1 MPIVDELCFAPA
13 TRLVSLL
20 RTREVSSTELVA
32 AFFERIETLNHR
44 VNAIVTLVEERALEE
59 AEESDRRLGRI
70 GEARPLEG
78 LPITIKDHIAAAG
91 VRATDGMKIHEHH
104 VCDRDAPVVERLRAA
119 GAIVIA
125 KTNLPEM
132 AMDYDC
138 DNPVFGATRNPW
150 NLERVPGGSSGGE
163 AAALACGFS
172 AMGMGSD
179 IGGSI
184 RVPSHFCGTVG
195 LKPGWGTVPP
205 NGVMV
210 GPVHEFTPLTPQW
223 VEMGVVG
230 PMARFVDDLT
240 LAYNLVRG
248 PHASSPHTAPSSQA
262 RPEQVD
268 LKRLRC
274 AFFTGGGLIPVAP
287 EIRTAVESAARAL
300 DKIGV
305 PVEQKMPPIAGVA
318 ALWIN
323 YLTADGNQP
332 LHDALGENV
341 KLSRERLRM
350 LFAPATDIAT
360 SAFFKLAV
368 ERDTFRAALAG
379 FMERY
384 PVIVCPVF
392 CTTAF
397 PHGALSVEVEGQTY
411 PLYSAGWP
419 STWVNLAGLPAAVV
433 PAGRDREGLPI
444 GVQIVGRAF
453 EEETVLAVARAL
465 ESELGGYQRPPIQLA

>member
-13 TRLVSLL
+13 SRLVSLL
-20 RTREVSSTELVA
+20 RAREVSSTELVA
-32 AFFERIETLNHR
+32 AFFERIETLNHK
-44 VNAIVTLVEERALEE
+44 VNAVVTLVEERALEE
-59 AEESDRRLGRI
+59 AEEADRRLAQSRDT
-70 GEARPLEG
+70 RPIEG
-78 LPITIKDHIAAAG
+78 LPISIKDHIVTAG
-91 VRATDGMKIHEHH
+91 VRSTNGMKTLEHH
-104 VCDRDAPVVERLRAA
+104 VPTRDAPAVERLRAA

-150 NLERVPGGSSGGE
+150 NLDRVPGGSSGGE

-172 AMGMGSD
+172 ALGLGSD

-184 RVPSHFCGTVG
+184 RVPSHFCGVVG

-205 NGVMV
+205 NGAMV
-210 GPVHEFTPLTPQW
+210 GPIPEFTPMAPPW
-223 VEMGVVG
+223 IEMAVLG

-248 PHASSPHTAPSSQA
+248 PHPSSPHTAPSTQA

-274 AFFTGGGLIPVAP
+274 AFFTSGGPMPVAP
-287 EIRTAVESAARAL
+287 EIRTAVESAARAVN
-300 DKIGV
+300 KIGA
-305 PVEQKMPPIAGVA
+305 PVDQKTPPIADAA
-318 ALWIN
+318 ALWIR
-323 YLTADGNQP
+323 YLTPDGNKP
-332 LHDALGENV
+332 LLAMLGDNLE
-341 KLSRERLRM
+341 LSRERLRL
-350 LFAPATDIAT
+350 LFPPMPDIGA
-360 SAFFKLAV
+360 SGFFAAAV
-368 ERDTFRAALAG
+368 ERDAFRAELAI
-379 FMERY
+379 FMERH
-384 PVIVCPVF
+384 PVIICPVF

-397 PHGALSVEVEGQTY
+397 AQGGLAVEVEGQTY
-411 PLYSAGWP
+411 PVHSAGWP

-465 ESELGGYQRPPIQLA
+465 ESELGGYQRPPIQA